1 MSILETL
8 ENMRIADKPR
18 VEAMKK
24 KEQNKQEGKRERLGS
39 VLTPKQQYL
48 RTLGAGR

>member
-8 ENMRIADKPR
+8 EQMRIADKPR
-18 VEAMKK
+18 VEALEI
-24 KEQNKQEGKRERLGS
+24 KEKNKQEGKTKRLGCA
-39 VLTPKQQYL
+39 LTPKQQYL